1 MTTKISGSMEDMI
14 KDIANGGG
22 GDDRRVLG
30 PSALAARIRTRTALV
45 KRGLVFQTLHGEYL
59 LTETGEAVALTLNA
73 VRADQKPS
81 AECSE
86 TGSREHAN

>member
-14 KDIANGGG
+14 KDIANGSV

-30 PSALAARIRTRTALV
+30 PSALAARLRTRTALV
-45 KRGLVFQTLHGEYL
+45 KHGLVFQTLHGEYL
-59 LTETGEAVALTLNA
+59 LTEAGEAVAFALNA

-81 AECSE
+81 AECS
-86 TGSREHAN
+86 